1 MTLQE
6 IQDRLSAALDQ
17 DPSVTAGAGDWDLR
31 LKYINMAQ
39 TEWSQF
45 YDWQVLY
52 KEYATSTG
60 SLSSISLPSD
70 FRKLATYPRITTGNT
85 VYQYDEVRP
94 QERFEKGSEDT
105 YAYIMGNTKDGYTM
119 VLNPEPVSIT
129 SISVPYY
136 AIAAALASPSD
147 VTIVPD
153 ANYLV
158 HRALAYITMGAD
170 DTRFTI
176 SAAEADKLMARMLE
190 REATHSE
197 GAYDGGRV
205 RTVEE
210 KRYSFRIGRD

>member
-17 DPSVTAGAGDWDLR
+17 DSSVTAGAGDWDLR

-52 KEYATSTG
+52 KEYPISTG
-60 SLSSISLPSD
+60 SLASITLPTD
-70 FRKLATYPRITTGNT
+70 FRKLATYPRIYADNT
-85 VYQYDEVRP
+85 IYQYDEVRP
-94 QERFEKGSEDT
+94 QERFEKESSSK
-105 YAYIMGNTKDGYTM
+105 YVYIMGNVKDGYTM
-119 VLNPEPVSIT
+119 VLNPQPTSVVSI
-129 SISVPYY
+129 SIPYY
-136 AIAAALASPSD
+136 CTPASLASPSD
-147 VTIVPD
+147 VTVVPD
-153 ANYLV
+153 GNYLV

-197 GAYDGGRV
+197 GAEEGSRI